1 MKVGFNMTDNKIFKI
16 IKVSDDNLKIVI
28 NAGENKGIKIGMK
41 FIVYAKGE
49 ELFDPDTNESL
60 GRLEITKGMGK
71 VTHVQEKISTLESAN
86 IKTIAPKKTI
96 KRPNPNS
103 LMYPNSLMFS
113 YNQLYEEVS
122 YGEGKTITNPFNDP
136 CVGDFVK
143 YIPE

>member
-1 MKVGFNMTDNKIFKI
+1 MTDNKIFKI

-103 LMYPNSLMFS
+103 LIYPNSLMFS
-113 YNQLYEEVS
+113 YNQLYE
-122 YGEGKTITNPFNDP
+122 
-136 CVGDFVK
+136 
-143 YIPE
+143 